1 MKNDLKN
8 ALKSNL
14 QNDEKRRMDRQTP
27 YLSLLPEMDEGMH
40 IGYQEKAGLQ
50 SDGNQKPR
58 EWLENFARFLKT
70 PGREVGYAIPDVLAS
85 EQQLRRLAR
94 LPWEQ
99 AMAHQ
104 EMRDYRGI
112 LALLL
117 LWDLLAEEGSC
128 AELRLIAMEPDSR
141 GGFVRAVEEALSP
154 ARAREGLQVF
164 TLCRTQS
171 EHPEPVPLCL
181 LSHSMVLMPAA
192 NLGDLSRLLP
202 TAVRWYDREKRCFLD
217 PCGYLDERMISVL
230 VPRLRLLAAL
240 NEDAAAHSPLY
251 SPEAPLCA
259 LLNRMIRETLQ
270 SRESWRQ
277 RLNAG
282 EEEAVRQLRTR
293 VLAVYGLG
301 RQETGLRLT
310 REHLPCQ
317 LSGWEN
323 NPLLKALVN
332 PDAPLPEI
340 PEGEEVQLYLLDGAA
355 FARQSDAALLE
366 PAGIEGEEALLR
378 RIGEEIALLDQCDEN
393 WRRQMSWT
401 LAELAGEVEKRT
413 GLCPCIPGLL
423 RQWSAEY
430 AAMPRYGDNRI
441 TLRFPEDTSVQSI
454 GPLLKELLGDGVE
467 QWLAEPFSQGMLMA
481 EGEES
486 PFAAEMSP
494 YLRVEGTK
502 KTTWFAP
509 PLSPAL
515 ARWLEEAGERAGEA
529 VPHLIPGSLRCRI
542 LPEGGEAE
550 ACFALGCCDPAPEE
564 LRRGQITFVRRYR
577 LCALPEEGGASVLD
591 ASALPSVTVWPNVR
605 FSGGQW
611 RQYFIHT
618 HQPENLDVWSL
629 SQEGWIQGLWKTAG
643 NRRWQT
649 ACVEHFPSM
658 IVLKRGRLSLGALV
672 NDRPVTLIRHEEEAV
687 AGLDFGSIATTV
699 MLRVGE
705 KTQPAVLPENLHGR
719 LLGRA
724 SEEWLTDEFLPETTE
739 GSTCYSVMEMFGD
752 DPSQWRNVL
761 RDGHIYYPGSLE
773 RLLNKSGR
781 SLYYDLKWSDETY
794 ALRCLRLFLKQVMLQ
809 TALSARLSGAP
820 ALNWRVS
827 MPGALPAHRQEAYL
841 EMMRGLAR
849 EVAKETGMPLN
860 ARFPAVLYALENQ
873 ADGWYFLSRSEVDA
887 RGGYLNLDVGG
898 STADLSLW
906 LDGKNR
912 AAAECSLLLGC
923 RQMLYASFVNGHG
936 ADFAADFAKGTGPM
950 AQAAAALAARLECPE
965 PTGQE
970 ARKTM
975 LLMDGFFAAYA
986 PEIRQ
991 AMEEARAEGRVSYTE
1006 CLLLFHFGFLFSL
1019 CGLMMERAWQEP
1031 ELRPLMP
1038 VKLVV
1043 CIAGNG
1049 GQLMKALSKEQT
1061 DSLCRLALNTLSRE
1075 HPTEALM
1082 TVQSD
1087 APKREAALGLLY
1099 EDGDFQST
1107 LQTRERWNGTF
1118 AGEAL
1123 SQPEENRLTAYL
1135 LHFAEAFPQAAQR
1148 LFGNVCSEDP
1158 IHGGLRLAPS
1168 ARMELETIRGN
1179 ERAKNSEDDFA
1190 AWVGCLM
1197 TLKRLWK
1204 I

>member
-1 MKNDLKN
+1 MRDE
-8 ALKSNL
+8 A
-14 QNDEKRRMDRQTP
+14 EKRRLDRQTP

-40 IGYQEKAGLQ
+40 IGYQEKAGIQ

-99 AMAHQ
+99 AMTHQ

-117 LWDLLAEEGSC
+117 LWDLLAGDGSC
-128 AELRLIAMEPDSR
+128 AELRLYAMEPDSR
-141 GGFVRAVEEALSP
+141 GGFVRAVGEALSP

-202 TAVRWYDREKRCFLD
+202 PSVRWYDREKRCFLD

-240 NEDAAAHSPLY
+240 NEDVSAHSPLY

-259 LLNRMIRETLQ
+259 LLNRMIREILQ
-270 SRESWRQ
+270 SREKERQ

-282 EEEAVRQLRTR
+282 DENAVRAFRTR
-293 VLAVYGLG
+293 VMAVYGLG

-323 NPLLKALVN
+323 NPLLKQLVN
-332 PDAPLPEI
+332 AEYPLPEI

-366 PAGIEGEEALLR
+366 PAGTDKEEALLC
-378 RIGEEIALLDQCDEN
+378 RIGEEIALLDQCDGQ
-393 WRRQMSWT
+393 WQRQMSQT
-401 LAELAGEVEKRT
+401 LAELAGETEKRT
-413 GLCPCIPGLL
+413 GLCPCVPGLL
-423 RQWSAEY
+423 QQWSAEY
-430 AAMPRYGDNRI
+430 AAMPHYGDSRI
-441 TLRFPEDTSVQSI
+441 TLRFPEDTSVRSV
-454 GPLLKELLGDGVE
+454 GPLLNALVGEGADG
-467 QWLAEPFSQGMLMA
+467 WLTEPFSQGLLMA

-486 PFAAEMSP
+486 PFAPEMAP
-494 YLRVEGTK
+494 YLRVEGTPK
-502 KTTWFAP
+502 NTWFAP

-515 ARWLEEAGERAGEA
+515 ARWLEETGERSDEHE
-529 VPHLIPGSLRCRI
+529 PHLILESLRCRI

-550 ACFALGCCDPAPEE
+550 ARFALGCRVSAPEG

-591 ASALPSVTVWPNVR
+591 VSALPSVTVWPNVR

-629 SQEGWIQGLWKTAG
+629 SQDGWVQGAWKTADR
-643 NRRWQT
+643 RRWQT
-649 ACVEHFPSM
+649 VCVERFPAM
-658 IVLKRGRLSLGALV
+658 VMLKRGELSLGALV
-672 NDRPVTLIRHEEEAV
+672 NDQPVTRIRHEEEAV

-699 MLRVGE
+699 MLRLGE
-705 KTQPAVLPENLHGR
+705 KTQSAVLPENLHGH
-719 LLGRA
+719 LLGHV
-724 SEEWLTDEFLPETTE
+724 SDEWLTDEFLPEGQE
-739 GSTCYSVMEMFGD
+739 ESPCYSVMEMFGD
-752 DPSQWRNVL
+752 EPEKWRGVL
-761 RDGHIYYPGSLE
+761 QDGHIYYPRSLTG
-773 RLLNKSGR
+773 LLNKPGR
-781 SLYYDLKWSDETY
+781 SLYYDLKWSDEIY

-820 ALNWRVS
+820 ALSWRVS
-827 MPGALPAHRQEAYL
+827 MPGALPSHRQEAYL

-849 EVAKETGMPLN
+849 EVAKETGMPLS

-873 ADGWYFLSRSEVDA
+873 ADGWYFLSRNEVDA

-906 LDGKNR
+906 LGGKNH

-923 RQMLYASFVNGHG
+923 RQMLYASFAGGHG
-936 ADFAADFAKGTGPM
+936 ADFAADFAHGSGPM
-950 AQAAAALAARLECPE
+950 AEAAAALAARLERSE
-965 PTGQE
+965 PLGQE

-986 PEIRQ
+986 PEIRR
-991 AMEEARAEGRVSYTE
+991 AMEEARAGGRVSYTE

-1019 CGLMMERAWQEP
+1019 CGLMMERAWQET
-1031 ELRPLMP
+1031 ELRPLLP
-1038 VKLVV
+1038 VKLIV

-1049 GQLMKALSKEQT
+1049 GQLMKALSREQT
-1061 DSLCRLALNTLSRE
+1061 DSLCRLALDTLSRE

-1099 EDGDFQST
+1099 EGGDFQSA
-1107 LQTRERWNGTF
+1107 LQGRERWNGTF

-1123 SQPEENRLTAYL
+1123 SQPEAHRLAAYL
-1135 LHFAEAFPQAAQR
+1135 LRFARTFPQAANR
-1148 LFGNVCSEDP
+1148 LFGSVCSEDP

-1179 ERAKNSEDDFA
+1179 ERAKNPEDDFA
-1190 AWVGCLM
+1190 AWVGCL
-1197 TLKRLWK
+1197 TALKRLWK

>member
-1 MKNDLKN
+1 MRDE
-8 ALKSNL
+8 A
-14 QNDEKRRMDRQTP
+14 EKRRLDRQTP

-40 IGYQEKAGLQ
+40 IGYQEKAGIQ
-50 SDGNQKPR
+50 CDGNQKPR

-99 AMAHQ
+99 AMTHQ

-117 LWDLLAEEGSC
+117 LWDLLAEDGSC
-128 AELRLIAMEPDSR
+128 AELRLYTMEPDER
-141 GGFVRAVEEALSP
+141 GGFVRAVGEALSP

-202 TAVRWYDREKRCFLD
+202 PSVRWYDREKRCFLD

-240 NEDAAAHSPLY
+240 NEDASVHSPIY

-259 LLNRMIRETLQ
+259 LLNRMIREILQ
-270 SRESWRQ
+270 SRENGRQ

-282 EEEAVRQLRTR
+282 DENAVRAFRTR
-293 VLAVYGLG
+293 VMAVYGLG

-317 LSGWEN
+317 LNGWEK
-323 NPLLKALVN
+323 NPLLKQLVN
-332 PDAPLPEI
+332 AEYPLPEL

-366 PAGIEGEEALLR
+366 PAGTEGEDALLR
-378 RIGEEIALLDQCDEN
+378 RIGEEIALLDRWDEG
-393 WRRQMSWT
+393 WQRQMSLT
-401 LAELAGEVEKRT
+401 LAELADEIENRT
-413 GLCPCIPGLL
+413 GLCPCVPGLL

-430 AAMPRYGDNRI
+430 AAMPHYGDSCI
-441 TLRFPEDTSVQSI
+441 TLRYPEDTSVRSVS
-454 GPLLKELLGDGVE
+454 PLLNALLGEGADG
-467 QWLAEPFSQGMLMA
+467 WLAEPFSQGLLMA
-481 EGEES
+481 EGETT
-486 PFAAEMSP
+486 PFAPEMTP
-494 YLRVEGTK
+494 YLRVEGAK

-509 PLSPAL
+509 PISPAL
-515 ARWLEEAGERAGEA
+515 ARWLEEAGERPGEHE
-529 VPHLIPGSLRCRI
+529 PHLLPESLCCRL
-542 LPEGGEAE
+542 LPEGVAE
-550 ACFALGCCDPAPEE
+550 ARFALGCRVDAPEGM
-564 LRRGQITFVRRYR
+564 RRGQITFVRRYR
-577 LCALPEEGGASVLD
+577 LCALPEEGGASALD
-591 ASALPSVTVWPNVR
+591 AAALPSVTVWPNVR
-605 FSGGQW
+605 LNGGQW
-611 RQYFIHT
+611 RQYFIHS

-629 SQEGWIQGLWKTAG
+629 SQEGWVQGLWKTAE

-649 ACVEHFPSM
+649 ACVERFPAM
-658 IVLKRGRLSLGALV
+658 IVLKRGGISLGALV
-672 NDRPVTLIRHEEEAV
+672 NDRPVTLIRHEEEAA

-699 MLRVGE
+699 MLRLGE
-705 KTQPAVLPENLHGR
+705 KTQPAALPEGLHGR
-719 LLGRA
+719 LLGH
-724 SEEWLTDEFLPETTE
+724 SEEAWLTDEFLSEQTDA
-739 GSTCYSVMEMFGD
+739 SACYSVMEMFGD
-752 DPSQWRNVL
+752 EPEKWRGVL
-761 RDGHIYYPGSLE
+761 QDGHIYAPRSLTA
-773 RLLNKSGR
+773 LLNKPSR
-781 SLYYDLKWSDETY
+781 SLYYDLKWSDENY

-809 TALSARLSGAP
+809 TSLAALLSGAP
-820 ALNWRVS
+820 ALSWRVS
-827 MPGALPAHRQEAYL
+827 MPGALPPYRQEAYL
-841 EMMRGLAR
+841 EMVRGLAR
-849 EVAKETGMPLN
+849 EVAKETGMPLS

-887 RGGYLNLDVGG
+887 RGGYLNLDIGG

-906 LDGKNR
+906 LGGKNH
-912 AAAECSLLLGC
+912 AAAESSLLLGC
-923 RQMLYASFVNGHG
+923 RQMLYTSFARGHG
-936 ADFAADFAKGTGPM
+936 AEFAADFAQNSGPM
-950 AQAAAALAARLECPE
+950 AEAAAIIANRLDHP
-965 PTGQE
+965 GSLGRE
-970 ARKTM
+970 AQKTM
-975 LLMDGFFAAYA
+975 LLMDDFFAAYA

-991 AMEEARAEGRVSYTE
+991 AMEEARAGGRVSYTE
-1006 CLLLFHFGFLFSL
+1006 CLLLFQFGFLFYL
-1019 CGLMMERAWQEP
+1019 AGLMMERAWQEP

-1049 GQLMKALSKEQT
+1049 GQLMKTLSREQA
-1061 DSLCRLALNTLSRE
+1061 DGLCRMALEALSRE

-1082 TVQSD
+1082 PVQSD

-1107 LQTRERWNGTF
+1107 LQSQGALERDLYRVRPVGRKPADGLSAALRQGF
-1118 AGEAL
+1118 PAGGEPAV
-1123 SQPEENRLTAYL
+1123 R
-1135 LHFAEAFPQAAQR
+1135 QR
-1148 LFGNVCSEDP
+1148 LLGGSRARRRAAGSVRPDGTGNHLGQRTGQAP
-1158 IHGGLRLAPS
+1158 GGRLRRVGRQPDG
-1168 ARMELETIRGN
+1168 LETAMENLTERGRN
-1179 ERAKNSEDDFA
+1179 DAVF
-1190 AWVGCLM
+1190 
-1197 TLKRLWK
+1197 
-1204 I
+1204 

>member
-1 MKNDLKN
+1 MRDE
-8 ALKSNL
+8 A
-14 QNDEKRRMDRQTP
+14 EKRRLDRQTP

-40 IGYQEKAGLQ
+40 IGYQEKAGIQ
-50 SDGNQKPR
+50 CDGNQKPR

-99 AMAHQ
+99 AMTHQ

-117 LWDLLAEEGSC
+117 LWDLLAEDGSC
-128 AELRLIAMEPDSR
+128 AELRLYTMEPDER
-141 GGFVRAVEEALSP
+141 GGFVRAVGEALSP

-202 TAVRWYDREKRCFLD
+202 PSVRWYDREKRCFLD

-240 NEDAAAHSPLY
+240 NEDASVHSPIY

-259 LLNRMIRETLQ
+259 LLNRMIREILQ
-270 SRESWRQ
+270 SRENGRQ

-282 EEEAVRQLRTR
+282 DENAVRAFRTR
-293 VLAVYGLG
+293 VMAVYGLG

-317 LSGWEN
+317 LNGWEK
-323 NPLLKALVN
+323 NPLLKQLVN
-332 PDAPLPEI
+332 AEYPLPEL

-366 PAGIEGEEALLR
+366 PAGTEGEDALLR
-378 RIGEEIALLDQCDEN
+378 RIGEEIALLDRWDEG
-393 WRRQMSWT
+393 WQRQMSLT
-401 LAELAGEVEKRT
+401 LAELADEIENRT
-413 GLCPCIPGLL
+413 GLCPCVPGLL

-430 AAMPRYGDNRI
+430 AAMPHYGDSCI
-441 TLRFPEDTSVQSI
+441 TLRYPEDTSVRSVS
-454 GPLLKELLGDGVE
+454 PLLNALLGEGADG
-467 QWLAEPFSQGMLMA
+467 WLAEPFSQGLLMA
-481 EGEES
+481 EGETT
-486 PFAAEMSP
+486 PFAPEMTP
-494 YLRVEGTK
+494 YLRVEGAK

-515 ARWLEEAGERAGEA
+515 ARWLEEAGERPGEHE
-529 VPHLIPGSLRCRI
+529 PHLLPESLCCRL
-542 LPEGGEAE
+542 LPEGVAE
-550 ACFALGCCDPAPEE
+550 ARFALGCRVDAPEG

-577 LCALPEEGGASVLD
+577 LCALPEEGGASALD
-591 ASALPSVTVWPNVR
+591 AAALPSVTVWPNVR
-605 FSGGQW
+605 LNGGQW
-611 RQYFIHT
+611 RQYFVHT

-629 SQEGWIQGLWKTAG
+629 SQEGWVQGPWKTAE

-649 ACVEHFPSM
+649 ACVERFPAM
-658 IVLKRGRLSLGALV
+658 IVLKRGGISLGALV
-672 NDRPVTLIRHEEEAV
+672 NDRPVTLIRHEEEAA

-699 MLRVGE
+699 MLRLGE
-705 KTQPAVLPENLHGR
+705 KTQPAALPEGLYGR
-719 LLGRA
+719 LLGH
-724 SEEWLTDEFLPETTE
+724 SEEAWLTDEFLSEQTDA
-739 GSTCYSVMEMFGD
+739 SACYSVMEMFGD
-752 DPSQWRNVL
+752 EPEKWRGVL
-761 RDGHIYYPGSLE
+761 QDGHIYAPRSLTA
-773 RLLNKSGR
+773 LLNKPSR
-781 SLYYDLKWSDETY
+781 SLYYDLKWSDENY

-809 TALSARLSGAP
+809 TSLAALLSGAP
-820 ALNWRVS
+820 ALSWRVS
-827 MPGALPAHRQEAYL
+827 MPGALPPYRQEAYL
-841 EMMRGLAR
+841 EMVRGLAR
-849 EVAKETGMPLN
+849 EVAKETGMPLS

-887 RGGYLNLDVGG
+887 RGGYLNLDIGG

-906 LDGKNR
+906 LGGKNH
-912 AAAECSLLLGC
+912 AAAESSLLLGC
-923 RQMLYASFVNGHG
+923 RQMLYASFARGHG
-936 ADFAADFAKGTGPM
+936 AEFATDFAQNSGSM
-950 AQAAAALAARLECPE
+950 AEAAAIIANRLDHP
-965 PTGQE
+965 GSLGRE
-970 ARKTM
+970 AQKTM
-975 LLMDGFFAAYA
+975 LLMDDFFAAYA

-991 AMEEARAEGRVSYTE
+991 AMEEARAGGRVSYTE
-1006 CLLLFHFGFLFSL
+1006 CLLLFQFGFLFYL
-1019 CGLMMERAWQEP
+1019 AGLMMERAWQEP

-1049 GQLMKALSKEQT
+1049 GQLMKTLSREQA
-1061 DSLCRLALNTLSRE
+1061 DGLCRMALEALSRE

-1082 TVQSD
+1082 PVQSD

-1107 LQTRERWNGTF
+1107 LQSRERWNGTF
-1118 AGEAL
+1118 TASGQ
-1123 SQPEENRLTAYL
+1123 SEENRLTAYL
-1135 LHFAEAFPQAAQR
+1135 LRFAKVFPQAANR
-1148 LFGNVCSEDP
+1148 LFGSVCSEDP
-1158 IHGGLRLAPS
+1158 ARGGVRLAPS
-1168 ARMELETIRGN
+1168 ARMELETIWAN
-1179 ERAKNSEDDFA
+1179 ERAKHPEDDFA
-1190 AWVGCLM
+1190 AWVGSL
-1197 TLKRLWK
+1197 TALKQLWK